1 MREASASGTSSSRY
15 GMYPGAPT
23 ARVARAHLVGPE
35 VFFLRRVAVSLASF
49 AACLVGGCDL
59 ASTTEC
65 APDLVFGLQV
75 TGNERQGAP
84 ERPGIYT
91 LTVTAPGFVTKT

>member
-1 MREASASGTSSSRY
+1 
-15 GMYPGAPT
+15 
-23 ARVARAHLVGPE
+23 

-91 LTVTAPGFVTKT
+91 LTVTAPGFVTKTVNGIEVRRGRCSVTPAEVAVELEPVSS